1 MYAIVEDG
9 GKQYRVQQGDTIFI
23 EHRELADGAATVELD
38 RVLMLGDGA
47 DAKIGTP
54 YLASAK
60 VTARIDNPAALGPK
74 LEIVK
79 FRRRKGYKLHKGHRQ
94 KLIKVTIDGISG

>member
-9 GKQYRVQQGDTIFI
+9 GKQYRVEKGDTIF
-23 EHRELADGAATVELD
+23 VETRDLPPGSTSVD
-38 RVLMLGDGA
+38 FDKVLMLGNGA
-47 DAKIGTP
+47 SSKVGAPWLAGAKV
-54 YLASAK
+54 SAK
-60 VTARIDNPAALGPK
+60 LHEMVRGPK

-94 KLIKVTIDGISG
+94 NLMKVTIETISG

>member
-9 GKQYRVQQGDTIFI
+9 GKQYRVEDGTTIYI
-23 EHRELADGAATVELD
+23 ERRDLPADAQTLEFD

-47 DAKIGTP
+47 SSTIGTP
-54 YLASAK
+54 CVEGAR
-60 VTARIDNPAALGPK
+60 VTARIDCAVKGPK

-79 FRRRKGYKLHKGHRQ
+79 FKRRKGYHLHKGHRQ
-94 KLIKVTIDGISG
+94 SLLKVTIDKIIT